1 MNDGK
6 RMALRHLMSPLVRT
20 DEMEGRQYY
29 VVPTVMMTEGV
40 HNGIFYSAE
49 ELAKFP
55 DSWNG
60 EPVVV
65 FHPEEDGVSVSAN
78 SPELIEKQT
87 VGQIFNAVYDG
98 GLGAEA
104 WIDIEKCLKIAPEVL
119 DLLKKDAHIDVST
132 GVYVEEK
139 AGKGTWNDE
148 AFTSSACNFRPD
160 HLALLPG
167 GKGACSWEDGAGLCR
182 TLSLACNE
190 AKDVREYTLE
200 ALEAAQGGKPYLNE
214 HAALIAPPEGFE
226 RFRRQDN
233 KFDQGVHAVWGI
245 KDGKTTLQALRFNAM
260 KYTEAQAR
268 EWVKEKGHT
277 APTFIP
283 AVNEISHNTIDKQLS
298 TVLRDR
304 FATADNEYLYTE
316 EVFDKMVVYT
326 HEGGSEYKTYKIGY
340 SIGANDTVELVG
352 DPVEVQRVVSFEP
365 VANRDTASVS
375 SANTGHNAKR
385 GGEDMNRK
393 GKVEA
398 LIALGV
404 ESGFG
409 KTDTEF
415 LMGLEDEQFARL
427 EASCVPAKAE
437 PQTPLTLD
445 EQLAADPT
453 DNESE
458 PVRIA
463 REAFVKATAGDG
475 GESEKP
481 QTMEEYIQSAPE
493 GIRETL
499 IQAHANLQAERGEL
513 IEGLKANKQNQF
525 TEDELKGKSLNE
537 LDKLVALAAGQ
548 VMEENKQTF
557 AGRGARPS
565 VNTDD
570 NTPPAMPRLFEKK
583 EE

>member
-1 MNDGK
+1 MD
-6 RMALRHLMSPLVRT
+6 
-20 DEMEGRQYY
+20 
-29 VVPTVMMTEGV
+29 
-40 HNGIFYSAE
+40 
-49 ELAKFP
+49 
-55 DSWNG
+55 
-60 EPVVV
+60 
-65 FHPEEDGVSVSAN
+65 
-78 SPELIEKQT
+78 
-87 VGQIFNAVYDG
+87 
-98 GLGAEA
+98 
-104 WIDIEKCLKIAPEVL
+104 
-119 DLLKKDAHIDVST
+119 
-132 GVYVEEK
+132 
-139 AGKGTWNDE
+139 
-148 AFTSSACNFRPD
+148 
-160 HLALLPG
+160 
-167 GKGACSWEDGAGLCR
+167 
-182 TLSLACNE
+182 
-190 AKDVREYTLE
+190 
-200 ALEAAQGGKPYLNE
+200 
-214 HAALIAPPEGFE
+214 
-226 RFRRQDN
+226 
-233 KFDQGVHAVWGI
+233 
-245 KDGKTTLQALRFNAM
+245 
-260 KYTEAQAR
+260 
-268 EWVKEKGHT
+268 
-277 APTFIP
+277 
-283 AVNEISHNTIDKQLS
+283 
-298 TVLRDR
+298 
-304 FATADNEYLYTE
+304 
-316 EVFDKMVVYT
+316 
-326 HEGGSEYKTYKIGY
+326 
-340 SIGANDTVELVG
+340 
-352 DPVEVQRVVSFEP
+352 
-365 VANRDTASVS
+365 
-375 SANTGHNAKR
+375 
-385 GGEDMNRK
+385 RK